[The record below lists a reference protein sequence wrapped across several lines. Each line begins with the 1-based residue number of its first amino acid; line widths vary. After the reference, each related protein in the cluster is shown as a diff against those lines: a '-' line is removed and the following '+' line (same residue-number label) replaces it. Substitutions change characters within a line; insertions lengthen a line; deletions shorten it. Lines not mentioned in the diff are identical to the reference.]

1 MIVKFIFKWLSSKF
15 AGNKLYVNPLLS
27 HLSLKLQQYRGRG
40 GNMEPPPPAS
50 ALVLEPSCDCQNY

>member
-1 MIVKFIFKWLSSKF
+1 MILKIIFKWLSSKF

-40 GNMEPPPPAS
+40 GNMEPPSPAS
-50 ALVLEPSCDCQNY
+50 ALVLKPSCDYQNY